1 MVTLTSRSASGTPD
15 SAVSLRIFALTARA
29 DPRSAIARGCITSS
43 TTPETWKYCHA
54 DIITAYA
61 QFAAPTATNPQK
73 KSLIGASPS
82 RVGRSVDP
90 DLGRGGQ
97 AERDRRAVSAGGDR
111 AGPRR
116 DLDDLEAAP
125 GSDLVAPQ
133 ILEQLLVG
141 FGLLGDALHDDGGA
155 FLGLRER
162 EGLDARRA
170 RHAGNRVAVWARPRH
185 PGHLGEPVLPPR
197 RERVLEPVRLLVRVR
212 PVEPER
218 VRQPALEQAVT
229 ARHDLGDLPPLR
241 RERELLAV
249 ADLDV
254 AAARHPVH
262 RLGHRRRGDRHVLG
276 EAGADDGLAAA
287 AEVVD
292 GGQIVL
298 GGGGGGRHQRV
309 AGQPVDAFRP
319 VAHRAAMLSLDN
331 ATSPDD
337 LREFEARLGRALP
350 GTRLAYVC
358 EPKIDGLG
366 IALLYER
373 GRFVRGATRGDGR
386 VGEDITANLK
396 TIRSLPTLLRGAL
409 GGVPELEVRG
419 EVFMPRADFEQLNRG
434 LQEAGEGTFANPRTA
449 AAGAVRQ
456 KAPAVTARR
465 PLDIFLYHVSEGR
478 ELGFRTYWDTVAALR
493 EAGFKTNPRTE
504 PCATLDAVIDY
515 CRRLE
520 ADRDALG
527 YDADGAVVKVDSLEQ
542 QWRLGSTT
550 HHPRWAI
557 SFKFPDRCPVCGH
570 AAARLP
576 GEAYWRCLNTAC
588 PAQLKAR
595 LRHFG
600 SRHAMDIEH
609 LGEAVV
615 EQLVDR
621 KRVKDFADLYT
632 LTVDEVADLERF
644 AEKSAVNLVAA
655 IQASKTR
662 GLARLLNALGILMVG
677 ERVASLLANQF
688 GTMERLL
695 AASETE
701 LNEIRGIGDELAQS
715 IRRFFDDETNREV
728 IRRLAEADVEMAQP
742 GVETERPQPLAGRTF
757 VVTGALSSLTREAAR
772 ELIER
777 LGGRVTSSVSKKTSY
792 VVVGEAPGS
801 KADDA
806 RRLGVEILD
815 EAAFLKLTG
824 RA

>member
-1 MVTLTSRSASGTPD
+1 MTRADALQRISELREQIHHHDYLYYTEARPEISDAEYDALMRELRELEAAFPDLVTPD
-15 SAVSLRIFALTARA
+15 S
-29 DPRSAIARGCITSS
+29 
-43 TTPETWKYCHA
+43 
-54 DIITAYA
+54 
-61 QFAAPTATNPQK
+61 PT
-73 KSLIGASPS
+73 
-82 RVGRSVDP
+82 
-90 DLGRGGQ
+90 
-97 AERDRRAVSAGGDR
+97 
-111 AGPRR
+111 
-116 DLDDLEAAP
+116 
-125 GSDLVAPQ
+125 
-133 ILEQLLVG
+133 
-141 FGLLGDALHDDGGA
+141 
-155 FLGLRER
+155 
-162 EGLDARRA
+162 
-170 RHAGNRVAVWARPRH
+170 
-185 PGHLGEPVLPPR
+185 
-197 RERVLEPVRLLVRVR
+197 
-212 PVEPER
+212 
-218 VRQPALEQAVT
+218 
-229 ARHDLGDLPPLR
+229 
-241 RERELLAV
+241 
-249 ADLDV
+249 
-254 AAARHPVH
+254 
-262 RLGHRRRGDRHVLG
+262 
-276 EAGADDGLAAA
+276 
-287 AEVVD
+287 
-292 GGQIVL
+292 
-298 GGGGGGRHQRV
+298 QRV

-419 EVFMPRADFEQLNRG
+419 EVFMPRADFERLNRG
-434 LQEAGEGTFANPRTA
+434 LQESGEGTFANPRHA
-449 AAGAVRQ
+449 
-456 KAPAVTARR
+456 
-465 PLDIFLYHVSEGR
+465 
-478 ELGFRTYWDTVAALR
+478 
-493 EAGFKTNPRTE
+493 
-504 PCATLDAVIDY
+504 
-515 CRRLE
+515 
-520 ADRDALG
+520 
-527 YDADGAVVKVDSLEQ
+527 ADGAVVKVDSLEQ

-557 SFKFPDRCPVCGH
+557 AFKFAARQATTVVQAIEVNVGKTGALTPVAKLAPVPLAGVTISNVSLHNEDEVRRKDVRVGDTVLIERAGDVIPYVVQVVMSRRPADTVPYVFPDRCPVCGH

-600 SRHAMDIEH
+600 SRRAMDIEH

-644 AEKSAVNLVAA
+644 AEKSAENLVAA

-728 IRRLAEADVEMAQP
+728 IRRLAEADVEMTQP

>member
-1 MVTLTSRSASGTPD
+1 MTRADALQRISELREQIHHHDYLYYAQAQPEISDAEYDALMRELREVEAAFPDLVTPD
-15 SAVSLRIFALTARA
+15 S
-29 DPRSAIARGCITSS
+29 
-43 TTPETWKYCHA
+43 
-54 DIITAYA
+54 
-61 QFAAPTATNPQK
+61 PT
-73 KSLIGASPS
+73 
-82 RVGRSVDP
+82 
-90 DLGRGGQ
+90 
-97 AERDRRAVSAGGDR
+97 
-111 AGPRR
+111 
-116 DLDDLEAAP
+116 
-125 GSDLVAPQ
+125 
-133 ILEQLLVG
+133 
-141 FGLLGDALHDDGGA
+141 
-155 FLGLRER
+155 
-162 EGLDARRA
+162 
-170 RHAGNRVAVWARPRH
+170 
-185 PGHLGEPVLPPR
+185 
-197 RERVLEPVRLLVRVR
+197 
-212 PVEPER
+212 
-218 VRQPALEQAVT
+218 
-229 ARHDLGDLPPLR
+229 
-241 RERELLAV
+241 
-249 ADLDV
+249 
-254 AAARHPVH
+254 
-262 RLGHRRRGDRHVLG
+262 
-276 EAGADDGLAAA
+276 
-287 AEVVD
+287 
-292 GGQIVL
+292 
-298 GGGGGGRHQRV
+298 QRV
-309 AGQPVDAFRP
+309 AGQPVDAFRS
-319 VAHRAAMLSLDN
+319 VEHRAAMLSLDN

-337 LREFEARLGRALP
+337 LREFEARLHRALP

-396 TIRSLPTLLRGAL
+396 TIRSLPMLLRGAL
-409 GGVPELEVRG
+409 
-419 EVFMPRADFEQLNRG
+419 AD
-434 LQEAGEGTFANPRTA
+434 
-449 AAGAVRQ
+449 
-456 KAPAVTARR
+456 
-465 PLDIFLYHVSEGR
+465 
-478 ELGFRTYWDTVAALR
+478 
-493 EAGFKTNPRTE
+493 
-504 PCATLDAVIDY
+504 
-515 CRRLE
+515 
-520 ADRDALG
+520 
-527 YDADGAVVKVDSLEQ
+527 DADGAVIKVDSLEQ

-557 SFKFPDRCPVCGH
+557 AFKFAARQATTTVQAIEVNVGKTGALTPVAKLAPVPLAGVTISNVSLHNEDEVRRKDVRVGDTVLIERAGDVIPYVVQVVMSKRPADAAPYVFPDRCPVCGH

-600 SRHAMDIEH
+600 SRRAMDIEH

-644 AEKSAVNLVAA
+644 AEKSAENLVAA

-662 GLARLLNALGILMVG
+662 GLAHLLNALGILMVG

-695 AASETE
+695 AASESE
-701 LNEIRGIGDELAQS
+701 LNEIRGSAERLAQS

-728 IRRLAEADVEMAQP
+728 IRRLAEADVEMTQS
-742 GVETERPQPLAGRTF
+742 GVETERPQPLAGQTF
-757 VVTGALSSLTREAAR
+757 VVTGELSSLTREAAR

-792 VVVGEAPGS
+792 VVVGEAPGG